1 MGENQQL
8 RLHSFHKIGKARQ
21 SLRNHGVET
30 GSAIADNAPPWPLPG
45 QGLGG
50 VRMAPVFAI
59 VRSVLILGLAL
70 SVTAGCGKRR
80 DEGQATG
87 STSSTSPAGQPL
99 FGNLGSHHRKVTTQS
114 PDAQKYFDQ
123 GLILVYSFNHDE
135 AIRSFKAAAELDSTC
150 AMAYWGISLA
160 NGPHINN
167 AVMDEAHSRA
177 AWQALKQAEA
187 HAGAASATEREL
199 IQALAARYA
208 DPIPEDRKPL
218 DLAYANAMRTVWKA
232 HPEDADLG
240 ALSAEALMDLRPW
253 DLWTQDAKPQPGTEE
268 ILATL
273 DAVLRIDPNH
283 PLANHLYVHALEASP
298 EPERAVPAAD
308 RLRTLVPGAG
318 HMVHM
323 PAHIYSR
330 VGRWADAAAQN
341 VAAVQADREYRARS
355 TPEQGFYRIYMA
367 HNHHFLAWASMMEGR
382 SEEAIRAAREMIAG
396 MPPDWVRELAF
407 FADGYMAVEMESL
420 MRFGRWEEI
429 LVLPEPPEYLP
440 ITATLR
446 HSTRGVAL
454 AASGRLAEAKAE
466 QKAFETAAARVTEE
480 MVVGNNSALVVLD
493 IARHLLAGE
502 VLAQEGKTDAAVK
515 ELAKAVELED
525 GLRYNEAPDW
535 MQPVRHALGAV
546 LVRAGRFADAEQ
558 VYREDL
564 KRNQENGWALYGL
577 ARCLRERG
585 ATEEAAAVE
594 ARFTKAWSR
603 ADVTIKTSCF
613 CQAG

>member
-1 MGENQQL
+1 MSVL
-8 RLHSFHKIGKARQ
+8 VLA
-21 SLRNHGVET
+21 
-30 GSAIADNAPPWPLPG
+30 
-45 QGLGG
+45 
-50 VRMAPVFAI
+50 
-59 VRSVLILGLAL
+59 RSVLILMLAL
-70 SVTAGCGKRR
+70 SAAAGCGKRG
-80 DEGQATG
+80 DKTPAG
-87 STSSTSPAGQPL
+87 STPSPTGQPL
-99 FGNLGSHHRKVTTQS
+99 FGNLGAHQRKVTTQS
-114 PDAQKYFDQ
+114 PEAQKYFDEA
-123 GLILVYSFNHDE
+123 LTLVYSFNHDE

-167 AVMDEAHSRA
+167 PAMDEEHSRA

-187 HAGAASATEREL
+187 RVAGASATEHEL
-199 IQALAARYA
+199 IQALATRYA
-208 DPIPEDRKPL
+208 DPIPEDRKLL
-218 DLAYANAMRTVWKA
+218 DEAYANAMRTVWKA
-232 HPEDADLG
+232 HPEDADVG
-240 ALSAEALMDLRPW
+240 ALFAEAMMDLRPW
-253 DLWTQDAKPQPGTEE
+253 DLWTQDGKPQPGTEE
-268 ILATL
+268 IVATL
-273 DAVLRIDPNH
+273 DTVLAIAPNH

-298 EPERAVPAAD
+298 EAEKALPSAD

-341 VAAVQADREYRARS
+341 VAAIKADQEYRARS
-355 TPEQGFYRIYMA
+355 PEQKFYRIYMA
-367 HNHHFLAWASMMEGR
+367 HNHHFLSWASMMEGR

-396 MPPDWVRELAF
+396 VPPDFVRELAF
-407 FADGYMAVEMESL
+407 FADGYMTVEMEAL

-429 LVLPEPPEYLP
+429 LALPEPPEYLP
-440 ITATLR
+440 ITATIR

-454 AASGRLAEAKAE
+454 AATGRVAEAKTE
-466 QKAFETAAARVTEE
+466 QLAFETAAGRLTEE
-480 MVVGNNSALVVLD
+480 MVVGNNPAMTVID
-493 IARHLLAGE
+493 IARHLLDGE
-502 VLAQEGKTDAAVK
+502 ILAQEGKTDAAVK
-515 ELAKAVELED
+515 ALTRAVELED
-525 GLRYNEAPDW
+525 GLRYNESPDW

-546 LVRAGRFADAEQ
+546 LVRAGRFAEAEQ

-564 KRNQENGWALYGL
+564 KRYRENGWALHGL

-613 CQAG
+613 CQAA